1 MNRPRS
7 HSGHR
12 PPAARH
18 GPAKPSAPMST
29 TTLRNPDDTCAPSAV
44 SPSGLVRSRLRRNEF
59 IARRHELTGV
69 ELFSFERACDTTILF
84 EYHDRL
90 FPILLRHPS
99 ERLASGVGR
108 DPGRER

>member
-18 GPAKPSAPMST
+18 GPGETFCSNVDNNSSKSA
-29 TTLRNPDDTCAPSAV
+29 DACAPSTV

-59 IARRHELTGV
+59 IARRHELIGV

-99 ERLASGVGR
+99 ERLASGV
-108 DPGRER
+108 